1 MSRTDYL
8 AEHFNGW
15 LERYSPP
22 RFMTDKPDA
31 AQQEADALLRI
42 LGRHAPTQGYAEW
55 LDGILRQLTE
65 NMTARTWPTGG
76 EVSKACRDAN
86 KFTSPRDS
94 GQKHE
99 TRDEAEIVAQAMSDG
114 QPVGENW
121 LYGVCACELAARG
134 LVTRELMDRYRS
146 AAFLSRRATYGDA
159 DALEWEAEAKARHDH
174 GKALWRA
181 RDAARTDRN
190 TARHMPH
197 STRPAA

>member
-15 LERYSPP
+15 LERYAPP

-55 LDGILRQLTE
+55 LEGILRQLTE

-86 KFTSPRDS
+86 KFTSPRDTGKKS
-94 GQKHE
+94 E
-99 TRDEAEIVAQAMSDG
+99 MRDAAQIVAQAMADG
-114 QPVGENW
+114 EPVGEAW
-121 LYGVCACELAARG
+121 LYGVAACELAARG

-146 AAFLSRRATYGDA
+146 AAYFARRKTYGDA
-159 DALEWEAEAKARHDH
+159 AALEWEAEAKERHEA
-174 GKALWRA
+174 GKALWRSRDEA
-181 RDAARTDRN
+181 RKDRD
-190 TARHMPH
+190 TADHMPR
-197 STRPAA
+197 SARPAA